1 METITQTM
9 QQAQVALDTLFGP
22 RADQLARQTGAI
34 QRQRKL
40 SGRQLAAIVT
50 LAYMQ
55 DGQATREALAQMA
68 AVQGVSISASAL
80 QQHLTQATS
89 QFLEALLQ
97 VGLEQLVVSDP
108 VAVPLLERFA
118 VVWLEDSSQVSLPP
132 ELAQRWQATGNQ
144 HTPEAP
150 AGLKLHT
157 ALDMRTGQL
166 WGPRLSDGRTADT
179 QSPLRQIT
187 LPPGSLR
194 LRDRGY
200 WQLDFFESC
209 TLSEQYWISYVKFP
223 LSILDERQE
232 RLDILK
238 VLSAQREPVQEYV
251 VLLGARKQVKA
262 RLIAVRVPEEVYEQ
276 RQQAA
281 QQKATQHGRRL
292 SAAQQE
298 LARWVLIVTN
308 VPAHLLT
315 KTEAVVLLRLR
326 WQMELFYKL
335 CKSDAV
341 QVEQWRASLPWAILC
356 ELYAKLLAV
365 LIQHWL
371 LLVGNWDDPFR
382 SWKKTARFLRT
393 LTHELARAL
402 SGQGCLLSVLQE
414 ARRCLTAG
422 QGSRVTRRRTRPC
435 TAQQLFDGLD
445 WALT

>member
-34 QRQRKL
+34 KRLRKV
-40 SGRQLAAIVT
+40 SGGQLAAILT
-50 LAYMQ
+50 LAYLQ
-55 DGQATREALAQMA
+55 DAEATREALAQMA
-68 AVQGVSISASAL
+68 AVQEVSISASAL

-97 VGLEQLVVSDP
+97 VGFQQMVASAP
-108 VAVPLLERFA
+108 VAVPLLERFT

-144 HTPEAP
+144 HTPQA
-150 AGLKLHT
+150 AGGLKLHT

-166 WGPRLSDGRTADT
+166 WGPRLTDGRTADT
-179 QSPLRQIT
+179 ASPLREIN

-209 TLSEQYWISYVKFP
+209 SLSEQYWISYVKFP
-223 LSILDERQE
+223 LSILNEQQE

-238 VLSAQREPVQEYV
+238 VLSAQQEPVQEYE
-251 VLLGARKQVKA
+251 VLLGARKKVKA
-262 RLIAVRVPEEVYEQ
+262 RLIAVRVPEEVLEQ
-276 RQQAA
+276 RQHWA
-281 QQKATQHGRRL
+281 QHKATQHGRRL

-308 VPAHLLT
+308 VPAHLLS

-326 WQMELFYKL
+326 WQLELFYKL
-335 CKSDAV
+335 CKSDAM
-341 QVEQWRASLPWAILC
+341 QVDQWRASLPWAILC

-371 LLVGNWDDPFR
+371 LLVGNWEDPFR
-382 SWKKTARFLRT
+382 SWKKTVRFLRT
-393 LTHELARAL
+393 LTHELARAV
-402 SGQGCLLSVLQE
+402 SGHGSLLSLLQE
-414 ARRCLTAG
+414 VRRCLASG
-422 QGSRVTRRRTRPC
+422 QGSRVTKRHKHPS